1 MESHLSAN
9 PEFYLVRLTA
19 QSNGPNPKE
28 PGGGIPEFTQQDI
41 QQLISC
47 IREPLV
53 YAAINA
59 KYCQN
64 ELAESFL
71 LEAFRRLSRDA
82 WHGNAAYRAI
92 PVTTAILDGLA
103 ESAIIAYLCPIA
115 PDKTARGYEWAAAY
129 VGKDRKTFRYNY
141 QAHWRSMS
149 NKLAE
154 YESEGLSNI
163 RRAARKDC

>member
-41 QQLISC
+41 QQLIAC

-64 ELAESFL
+64 ELAENFL
-71 LEAFRRLSRDA
+71 LEAFRQLSRDA
-82 WHGNAAYRAI
+82 WHGNPAYRTVA
-92 PVTTAILDGLA
+92 VTTGILDGLA
-103 ESAIIAYLCPIA
+103 ESAIIAYLCPVA
-115 PDKTARGYEWAAAY
+115 PDGTIRGYDWAAAY
-129 VGKDRKTFRYNY
+129 ISKDRKTFRYNY
-141 QAHWRSMS
+141 QSHWRSMA

-163 RRAARKDC
+163 RRAARKEN